1 MKKDISNR
9 TDIQLLVDTFY
20 TKVRADETIGYLF
33 NDVAKVNWE
42 LHLPRMYDFWEN
54 ILFQTGGFKGN
65 PMVAHVKLHQQSPLT
80 AAHFEQW
87 LKLFLAT
94 VDELFEGDKT
104 ELIKQ
109 RARSIATMMQI
120 KVHPSNDPKSIL

>member
-1 MKKDISNR
+1 MMQDIKDR
-9 TDIQLLVDTFY
+9 ADIKQLVDTFY

-42 LHLPRMYDFWEN
+42 QHLPRMYDFWEN

-65 PMVAHVKLHQQSPLT
+65 PMVAHVQLHQKSPLS
-80 AAHFEQW
+80 AAHFARWQE
-87 LKLFLAT
+87 LFLAT
-94 VDELFEGDKT
+94 VDELFKGDMA

-109 RARSIATMMQI
+109 RARSIATMMLI
-120 KVHPSNDPKSIL
+120 KVSPSNDPKSII

>member
-1 MKKDISNR
+1 MKKDITDR
-9 TDIQLLVDTFY
+9 ADIQLLVDTFY